1 MILTN
6 MPRTCRVSPA
16 LLKQLLIN
24 KSGLV
29 FGIEAFN
36 YKGNNEYSIYTIA
49 LTLAALIAGSSA
61 LMAQNKP
68 VETTGSKPMVI
79 DAALTDNRYQLYEGE
94 VLKTDPKTRTI
105 TFKNKEGESKF
116 VAGPEISN
124 FAQIKIGDRVNV
136 TYETAVAIELIK
148 TKSTGIRSKVETS
161 TVTNSKPNEKPSEI
175 IANTSTII
183 ADIVGV
189 DRDKKLVSVKGPS
202 GKVTT
207 VTVKNPALL
216 ADVAVGEQVKVVY
229 FDAMAA
235 SITTPKKK

>member
-1 MILTN
+1 MNIKFTAI
-6 MPRTCRVSPA
+6 T
-16 LLKQLLIN
+16 
-24 KSGLV
+24 
-29 FGIEAFN
+29 F
-36 YKGNNEYSIYTIA
+36 
-49 LTLAALIAGSSA
+49 TLAALIGGTST
-61 LMAQNKP
+61 LMAQTKS
-68 VETTGSKPMVI
+68 VDTAGSKPMVI
-79 DAALTDNRYQLYEGE
+79 DAAITDNRYQLYEGE

-116 VAGPEISN
+116 VAGPEITN
-124 FAQIKIGDRVNV
+124 FAQIKKGDRVNV
-136 TYETAVAIELIK
+136 SYETAVAIELIK

-161 TVTNSKPNEKPSEI
+161 TVTNSKPNEKPSEL
-175 IANTSTII
+175 IANTTTII

-202 GKVTT
+202 GNITT

-235 SITTPKKK
+235 SITAPKKK